1 MIELVFNEICDLLRF
16 VAWLLFATTETDY
29 RKWGLKSMEWKDLVS
44 MDMITIYV
52 LVVALIVYC
61 M

>member
-1 MIELVFNEICDLLRF
+1 MMGLVLDEICDLLRF
-16 VAWLLFATTETDY
+16 GAWLLFATSETDY
-29 RKWGLKSMEWKDLVS
+29 RKWGVKSMEWKDLVS

-52 LVVALIVYC
+52 LVIALIVYC